1 MTDAVAAYGT
11 LIKFGDGGDP
21 ESFTAVAEISNISG
35 PGFSMDTAEV
45 THHES
50 IGAFKEFVGTL
61 LDGGE
66 VTLEGN
72 WLPANATQGLNASG
86 SLMYAYMNRTVDN
99 YQIVWPD
106 SGSTEWTFAALVTN
120 IEPGSDVSDKSAVSF
135 TLKVTGQ
142 PTFPSS

>member
-11 LIKFGDGGDP
+11 LIKMGDGAT
-21 ESFTAVAEISNISG
+21 EEAFTAIAEISNISG

-50 IGAFKEFVGTL
+50 TGAFKEFVGTL

-72 WLPANATQGLNASG
+72 WLVANATQGLNADG
-86 SLMYAYMNRTVDN
+86 SIMYAYMNRTVDN

-120 IEPGSDVSDKSAVSF
+120 IEPSSDVSDKSSVSI

-142 PTFPSS
+142 PTVPAS